1 MMNRHLWECDMSR
14 TPPSFLPSGINT
26 SNFVEVTVVGD
37 VWAKFLDT
45 QSGELHDGKVY
56 RAMYEESLR
65 S

>member
-1 MMNRHLWECDMSR
+1 MSR